1 MNLAINGLQHVGIP
15 VTDISVSRAFYERLG
30 FKNVMT
36 APFEIESGKGECTM
50 MQRDNFVI
58 ELYQM
63 PPGELEEIKSRGN
76 GRIDHIAFDVP
87 DVDEAMSTLKE
98 NGFHVVE
105 DKPVRLNFWKNGV
118 KFFFIMG
125 PDGERLEFNQ
135 IL

>member
-1 MNLAINGLQHVGIP
+1 MNLVINGLQHVGIP

-63 PPGELEEIKSRGN
+63 PAKELEEIKSRGN

-87 DVDEAMSTLKE
+87 DVDEAMSTLKK
-98 NGFHVVE
+98 NGFHVME
-105 DKPVRLNFWKNGV
+105 DKPVRLNFWKHGV
-118 KFFFIMG
+118 KFFFITG

>member
-1 MNLAINGLQHVGIP
+1 MNLVINGLQHVGIP

-63 PPGELEEIKSRGN
+63 PAKELEGIKSRGN

-87 DVDEAMSTLKE
+87 DVDEAMSTLKK
-98 NGFHVVE
+98 NGFHVME

-118 KFFFIMG
+118 KFFFITG

>member
-1 MNLAINGLQHVGIP
+1 MDFAINGLQHVGIP

-63 PPGELEEIKSRGN
+63 PAKELEEIKKRGN

-87 DVDEAMSTLKE
+87 DVDAAMSTLKK

-118 KFFFIMG
+118 KFFFITG